1 MKNMRKSLRFFAIFM
16 VITAA
21 FITAACGNDT
31 TPGTTAQSAAT
42 PTATPAG
49 GSYDTEQ
56 TVTLA
61 TVTAGADIYYT
72 LDESDPTAASTKYVN
87 GIPVYKTTTLKAI
100 AVKTGMTNSEVLT
113 EIYTITPIDL
123 PESGITPLKAETWA
137 NGIINS
143 SEDEQWFKFSATAA
157 TQYIHFDPGTL
168 NNVYVQVY
176 DDSGIGAGSRVN
188 LYDSNLSTSL
198 TLTNGGE
205 YYIKVTPSSGTGGYK
220 IAFNAALF
228 PPDTIVTPL
237 TATIWTNTITATS
250 GQQWFKFTATAATQY
265 IHVDIN
271 GTNTSV
277 NVQLYDSND
286 AAVGSNSLLSGSAA
300 YTSQTLTE
308 GDEYYIKTSS
318 SGSGTY
324 RIMYN
329 TSNVGITTL
338 TANTWANSTIGESE
352 EQWFKFTATAATQYI
367 HFAPGSLDNV
377 NVQLYTSA
385 IATSGA
391 EAHLY
396 DSTLYISRSIT
407 ISSVYYIKV
416 TPYDSNGSG
425 AFKIAFNTAT
435 TPPPSTLPSGVP
447 TLTAN
452 TWADGS
458 IAEGG
463 EQWFNF
469 TATATPQYIHFED
482 GALNNVWVQLYDS
495 NGTIVGTRTNLPVPI
510 TDTLYLSQAVTNN
523 SIYYI
528 KVMPYSG
535 SGAYRIAF
543 NTSTTP
549 PNVAPPSDATE
560 LTPNT
565 WADGG
570 VAEGGVQWFKFTATA
585 TTQYIHFE
593 EGALSSAYVQLYN
606 NTGAIVGNRVK
617 LSNSPSYK
625 EYTGITS
632 NNVYYIKVK
641 PYDSNGSGE
650 YRIAFSGTTEV
661 VPRIDLP
668 DTGVTELSVNTWS
681 TNGSIA
687 ASSGEQWFKFTATAI
702 TQYIH
707 FEKGTLNN
715 VYVQLYDSTGS
726 TTGSRGNLYNNTL
739 SMARTLVI
747 DNVYHIKVMP
757 NGGSGAYKIAFS
769 AMPFPPDGAN
779 VTTLT
784 ANVWTNG
791 SIAIGSG
798 EREQWFKFTA
808 NAATQYIY
816 FEKGTLNDVYV
827 QLYDSTGT
835 TVGTKEN
842 LYSSTLFMNRSVTT
856 SSVYYIHVTPFGSG
870 SGAYRIAF
878 DATQLTANTWANG
891 NIAAS
896 GAEQWFKFTAT
907 AATQYIH
914 FEKGTLNNVY
924 VQLYDS
930 SGTTVGTKTNLYNN
944 TLSMNRAV
952 TNNNVYYIQVTPY
965 GSGSGAYKIAFSAMP
980 FPPDGAN
987 VTQLTANVWA
997 NGTIGTGGGEQWFK
1011 FTATAA
1017 TQYIHFEKGTLS
1029 DVFVQLYTSTGTTV
1043 GSLANLYNNT
1053 LSMNRPVTTN
1063 SVYYIQVRP
1072 YDSGGA
1078 YKIAFNTTTSLPG
1091 EMTQFRFGDFSV
1103 DGTISGTNI
1112 SVTVPNIV
1120 NLTTL
1125 APTITHNG
1133 KSVSP
1138 ASGVEQDFTTSKT
1151 YTVTAENN
1159 STKNYTVTVTVT
1171 STTLA
1176 AAFSWINNYYTS
1188 GRTYT
1193 IVAKASES
1201 LAPVTINAVSNN
1213 NIILSGGTTEKTIS
1227 LSSNGSLFRVDGG
1240 TLTLENNITLAGR
1253 TANNASLVTLN
1264 SSSGKLVMKTG
1275 SKIQNNTK
1283 TIDATGTNYV
1293 VSGGGVSINGG
1304 TFTMDGGTITGNKVE
1319 ATNSSSVNYTN
1330 TIQAVGGGVFFSSG
1344 TFVMNDGTI
1353 SNNTAYSSKYA
1364 TAGGGVYVDDSETFT
1379 MNGGTISGN
1388 TAESSSVLATSNTYG
1403 GGVAVWDSGTFTMTG
1418 GTISGNT
1425 VKTASNCYGGGV
1437 YVRGTK
1443 FTKTGGTI
1451 YGSNAS
1457 PTDLRNTAKNDASG
1471 HAVYVYISAS
1481 SNYKRTNTAG
1491 TTVNLNSG
1499 TSGSGGG
1506 WE

>member
-31 TPGTTAQSAAT
+31 TSGTTAQSAAT

-61 TVTAGADIYYT
+61 TATAGADIYYT

-100 AVKTGMTNSEVLT
+100 AVKTGMTNSEILT
-113 EIYTITPIDL
+113 ETYTIASIDL
-123 PESGITPLKAETWA
+123 PESGITPLKAETWS
-137 NGIINS
+137 NGIIAAGG
-143 SEDEQWFKFSATAA
+143 EQWFKFSATAD
-157 TQYIHFDPGTL
+157 TQYIHFEKGTL
-168 NNVYVQVY
+168 NDVYVQVY
-176 DDSGIGAGSRVN
+176 DDSGAAAGSRAN
-188 LYDSNLSTSL
+188 LSGSNLSASL

-205 YYIKVTPSSGTGGYK
+205 YYIKVTASSGTATGGYK

-228 PPDTIVTPL
+228 PPDTIVTTL
-237 TATIWTNTITATS
+237 TATVWTNTIAATS
-250 GQQWFKFTATAATQY
+250 GEKWFKFTATAETQY
-265 IHVDIN
+265 IHADLI
-271 GTNTSV
+271 GTNNSV

-286 AAVGSNSLLSGSAA
+286 AAVGSNTLLSGSAA

-308 GDEYYIKTSS
+308 GDEYYIKTSPS
-318 SGSGTY
+318 ASGTY

-329 TSNVGITTL
+329 TSTVGITTL
-338 TANTWANSTIGESE
+338 TANTWAASTIGEGE

-367 HFAPGSLDNV
+367 HFAPGSMDNV
-377 NVQLYTSA
+377 NVQLYDST
-385 IATSGA
+385 ITTSGNQ
-391 EAHLY
+391 ELLY
-396 DSTLYISRSIT
+396 GSTLYFYRAIT
-407 ISSVYYIKV
+407 NNSVYYIKV
-416 TPYDSNGSG
+416 TPFDSNGSG
-425 AFKIAFNTAT
+425 VYRIAFNAAT
-435 TPPPSTLPSGVP
+435 TPPVSTLPNSGVI
-447 TLTAN
+447 TLTAD
-452 TWADGS
+452 TWADGT

-469 TATATPQYIHFED
+469 VATAGTQYIHFED
-482 GALNNVWVQLYDS
+482 GTLSSVYIQLYDS
-495 NGTIVGTRTNLPVPI
+495 TGAIVGSRTNLYGTI
-510 TDTLYLSQAVTNN
+510 LYTSRTLTSNN
-523 SIYYI
+523 IYYI

-535 SGAYRIAF
+535 SGVYRIAF

-549 PNVAPPSDATE
+549 PKVTLPTTGVTTLNANVWSD
-560 LTPNT
+560 
-565 WADGG
+565 GSI
-570 VAEGGVQWFKFTATA
+570 AEGGGQWFNFTATA

-593 EGALSSAYVQLYN
+593 IGTLRSVYVQLYDS
-606 NTGAIVGNRVK
+606 TGTTVDSRTN
-617 LSNSPSYK
+617 LYNYTSY
-625 EYTGITS
+625 TSRTVTS

-641 PYDSNGSGE
+641 PSSGSGA
-650 YRIAFSGTTEV
+650 YRIAFSGTTSV
-661 VPRIDLP
+661 TPPVTLP
-668 DTGVTELSVNTWS
+668 TTDVTQLTANTWA
-681 TNGSIA
+681 NGNIA
-687 ASSGEQWFKFTATAI
+687 TSGGEQWFKFTATAAS
-702 TQYIH
+702 QYIH

-726 TTGSRGNLYNNTL
+726 TTGSRGNLYNNIL
-739 SMARTLVI
+739 SMTRTLT
-747 DNVYHIKVMP
+747 NNNEYHIKVTP
-757 NGGSGAYKIAFS
+757 YSNSESGAYRIAFN
-769 AMPFPPDGAN
+769 AILIPPDGAN
-779 VTTLT
+779 VTTL
-784 ANVWTNG
+784 
-791 SIAIGSG
+791 S
-798 EREQWFKFTA
+798 
-808 NAATQYIY
+808 
-816 FEKGTLNDVYV
+816 
-827 QLYDSTGT
+827 
-835 TVGTKEN
+835 
-842 LYSSTLFMNRSVTT
+842 
-856 SSVYYIHVTPFGSG
+856 
-870 SGAYRIAF
+870 
-878 DATQLTANTWANG
+878 
-891 NIAAS
+891 
-896 GAEQWFKFTAT
+896 
-907 AATQYIH
+907 
-914 FEKGTLNNVY
+914 
-924 VQLYDS
+924 
-930 SGTTVGTKTNLYNN
+930 
-944 TLSMNRAV
+944 
-952 TNNNVYYIQVTPY
+952 
-965 GSGSGAYKIAFSAMP
+965 
-980 FPPDGAN
+980 
-987 VTQLTANVWA
+987 ANVWA
-997 NGTIGTGGGEQWFK
+997 NGSIGTGGGEQWFK

-1017 TQYIHFEKGTLS
+1017 TQYIHFEKGTLN
-1029 DVFVQLYTSTGTTV
+1029 DVNVQLYTSTGTTV
-1043 GSLANLYNNT
+1043 GAKTNLYSST
-1053 LSMNRPVTTN
+1053 LSINRPVTTN
-1063 SVYYIQVRP
+1063 SVYYIQVTP
-1072 YDSGGA
+1072 YFSGYSGA
-1078 YKIAFNTTTSLPG
+1078 YRIAFNATTGIPG

-1151 YTVTAENN
+1151 YTVTAEDN

-1171 STTLA
+1171 NTGLA
-1176 AAFSWINNYYTS
+1176 AAFSWINNYAS
-1188 GRTYT
+1188 SNRTYT
-1193 IVAKASES
+1193 IVARASES
-1201 LAPVTINAVSNN
+1201 LAPVTINAYSTN

-1227 LSSNGSLFRVDGG
+1227 LSSNGSLFTVSGG
-1240 TLTLENNITLAGR
+1240 TLTLENNITLSGR
-1253 TANNASLVTLN
+1253 TANDASLVRIDGGT
-1264 SSSGKLVMKTG
+1264 LVMKTG

-1283 TIDATGTNYV
+1283 TRDCGSSSNY
-1293 VSGGGVSINGG
+1293 SNSNGGGVYIDGG

-1319 ATNSSSVNYTN
+1319 ATNSSSSSYTN
-1330 TIQAVGGGVFFSSG
+1330 EIKAMGGGVYFAYG
-1344 TFVMNDGTI
+1344 TFVMNGGTI
-1353 SNNTAYSSKYA
+1353 SNNTAYSNKYA

-1451 YGSNAS
+1451 YGNTES
-1457 PTDLRNTAKNDASG
+1457 TTTLRNTAKNDASG